1 MAAELIAIGKIV
13 GHFGYKGEVK
23 IIPLTDFPE
32 RFKSLKQ
39 VHINYKGQISTKA
52 VEAVKNH
59 GQGWLLK
66 LSGIDDKETADQYRG
81 SLLQVDETEVYPLP
95 EGSYYHFQLQ
105 GLKVFDKQRGFL
117 GELTDIIET
126 GANDVYVVESASY
139 KEILIPAIKQV
150 IVSIDLQ
157 AKTMLV
163 DLLPGIIDD
172 EG

>member
-39 VHINYKGQISTKA
+39 VHINCKGQISTKA

-66 LSGIDDKETADQYRG
+66 LSGIDDKETAEQYRG
-81 SLLQVDETEVYPLP
+81 SLLQIDETEVYPLP
-95 EGSYYHFQLQ
+95 EGCYYYFQLQ
-105 GLKVFDKQRGFL
+105 GLKVYDKRRGFL

-126 GANDVYVVESASY
+126 GANDVYVVKSESY

-150 IVSIDLQ
+150 IASIDLL